1 MELTPNATPFH
12 IPTLTHRRV
21 QPDVPEDVDYEAQE
35 ALAHL
40 NDPNWDLGSSEV
52 STLSGRSFELDHK
65 LKYASDVNIEPS
77 LGSPTDYDTESR
89 ADSMYERSSNSRLH
103 IRSSDSFEY
112 EE

>member
-52 STLSGRSFELDHK
+52 ARSVVARLSLTTS
-65 LKYASDVNIEPS
+65 S
-77 LGSPTDYDTESR
+77 
-89 ADSMYERSSNSRLH
+89 SMLVT
-103 IRSSDSFEY
+103 
-112 EE
+112 